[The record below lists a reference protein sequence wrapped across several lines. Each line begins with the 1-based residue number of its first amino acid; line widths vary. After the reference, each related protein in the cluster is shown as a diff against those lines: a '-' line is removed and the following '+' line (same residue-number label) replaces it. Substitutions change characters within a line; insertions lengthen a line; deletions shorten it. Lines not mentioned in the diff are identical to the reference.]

1 MIKRYCS
8 YIILISV
15 LLLSCELLSAQIPE
29 NLPFTDTIGESDLTV
44 SYSLNIKSV
53 QKEGLAET
61 YNGGV
66 KTLFISKGR
75 VRNRLVSLMRMQSVF
90 YFQETN
96 NRERTIAIVKESGKD
111 KYKTY
116 LSLKEWQQYNG
127 KYDSSTCILSN
138 DSILILGYQCKKATI
153 ILSEGQKIVVFY
165 TELIRNSMI
174 EIAEPAFAR
183 IPGLVLQYTYENEK
197 AVLTYTA
204 VSISDVAIAP
214 AVFQVPAM
222 GYKVREFVQTISR

>member
-1 MIKRYCS
+1 MSKKIWS
-8 YIILISV
+8 YIILIFG
-15 LLLSCELLSAQIPE
+15 LLLSCELLSAQIQE
-29 NLPFTDTIGESDLTV
+29 NLPFIDTSGESDLTV
-44 SYSLNIKSV
+44 SYSLNIKSL
-53 QKEGLAET
+53 QKEGYAET
-61 YNGGV
+61 YNGGL

-90 YFQETN
+90 YFRETG

-116 LSLKEWQQYNG
+116 LSLKEWQQYNR

-153 ILSEGQKIVVFY
+153 ILSEEQKIVVFY
-165 TELIRNSMI
+165 TELIRNSMF
-174 EIAEPAFAR
+174 EIAEPAFAG
-183 IPGLVLQYTYENEK
+183 IPGLVLQYTYENER

-204 VSISDVAIAP
+204 VSISDLAIAP
-214 AVFQVPAM
+214 AVFQIPAM
-222 GYKVREFVQTISR
+222 GYPVRKFVQTNSR

>member
-1 MIKRYCS
+1 MIKIFSS
-8 YIILISV
+8 YIILISG
-15 LLLSCELLSAQIPE
+15 LFCSCEFLSAQIPGT
-29 NLPFTDTIGESDLTV
+29 LPFADTTGESDLTV
-44 SYSLNIKSV
+44 SYSLTIKSV
-53 QKEGLAET
+53 QKEGHAET
-61 YNGGV
+61 YNGGL

-75 VRNRLVSLMRMQSVF
+75 IRNRLVSLMRMQSVF
-90 YFQETN
+90 YFQETGK
-96 NRERTIAIVKESGKD
+96 RERTIAIVKESGKD

-116 LSLKEWQQYNG
+116 LSLKEWQQYNR

-138 DSILILGYQCKKATI
+138 DSILILGYQCKKATL

-174 EIAEPAFAR
+174 EIAEPAFAG
-183 IPGLVLQYTYENEK
+183 IPGLVLQYTYENER

-214 AVFQVPAM
+214 AVFQVPEQ
-222 GYKVREFVQTISR
+222 GYKVRKFVQAASR